1 MKIDSAETRLEEVV
15 VGVEKRWSDLR
26 YLMEHAHFAGKTEEL
41 LSEVDEQNWILV
53 LTMSVF
59 HKNDSRDW

>member
-41 LSEVDEQNWILV
+41 LSEVDELVLLV